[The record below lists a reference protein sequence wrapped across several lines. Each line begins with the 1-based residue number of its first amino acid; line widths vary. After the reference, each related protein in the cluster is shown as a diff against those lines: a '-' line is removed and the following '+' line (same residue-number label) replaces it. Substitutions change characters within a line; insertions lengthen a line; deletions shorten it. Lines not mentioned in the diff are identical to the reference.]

1 MDYLSSDE
9 KSALIEQL
17 QLDLEEAE
25 ETIAGQFKTMDELE
39 EKISKL
45 EAEIE
50 GWEALKDDYERL
62 KSICDDFEGE
72 FRSGKF

>member
-9 KSALIEQL
+9 QKALIEQL
-17 QLDLEEAE
+17 QLDLEESE
-25 ETIAGQFKTMDELE
+25 ETIAGQFKTMEEYE

-62 KSICDDFEGE
+62 KGICDDFEGE